1 MGQFMND
8 DNNQSLKK
16 MSVKKE
22 FLRRGMEIELFVRNN
37 PEFLNEVMNA
47 LVQNNQMSK
56 ELKALKL
63 VNEARMNEL
72 AQRYNLMR
80 DLLTTIYGERQQG
93 LMSHYEALDRALQE
107 NDREVIL
114 QSLRGISSIIST
126 NPLESFQKFSNIME
140 DDNQTLELDF

>member
-1 MGQFMND
+1 MND
-8 DNNQSLKK
+8 DNNQPLKK
-16 MSVKKE
+16 TSIKKE

-47 LVQNNQMSK
+47 LLQNSQMSK

-72 AQRYNLMR
+72 AQRYSLMR
-80 DLLTTIYGERQQG
+80 DLLTTIYGERQKG
-93 LMSHYEALDRALQE
+93 LMSHYDALDRALQE